1 MINMGAFV
9 AINLALARNRN
20 IMHHTI
26 KRNQTRSINR
36 NQTRSINRKKP
47 KKCCLNCSHFDQET
61 TTDVACCN
69 CCEDME
75 FFNPAPIEYC
85 TVFEDK

>member
-36 NQTRSINRKKP
+36 KKP

-61 TTDVACCN
+61 TTDVVCCN
-69 CCEDME
+69 CCENME
-75 FFNPAPIEYC
+75 CFNPAPIEYC
-85 TVFEDK
+85 TVFEDE